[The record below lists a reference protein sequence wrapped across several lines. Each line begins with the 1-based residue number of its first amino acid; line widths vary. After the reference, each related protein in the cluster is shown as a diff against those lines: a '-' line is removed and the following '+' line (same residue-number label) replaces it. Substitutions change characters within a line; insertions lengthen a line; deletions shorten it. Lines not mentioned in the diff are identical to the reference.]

1 MTATRLPAVSD
12 DTRMRSA
19 ADAPV
24 VWAPT
29 ADAVRDAELT
39 RFADGVGV
47 DCHSYD
53 RLHRWSVGDL
63 EGFWSQF
70 TTFAGIV
77 GDLGG
82 PVLVRDAGAPM
93 TSARFFPDAQLNFAE
108 NLLVGEVDHVAV
120 VEADEAGIKRTLSRG
135 ELRQEVARV
144 QRGLLRLG
152 LRAGDR
158 VASVLPNTAESLVA
172 LLAATAVG
180 AVWSTCAPEFG
191 LAGMRDRFGQ
201 TAPRLLIGASS
212 YLYNGA
218 THSLTDRLA
227 RLTHELDAV
236 EWLVMTGRDADVAAA
251 CPVHRLADL
260 GDDTAAEPTFPR
272 LPFDHPLYINFTSG
286 TTGLPKCIV
295 HRAGGVLLQHRKEH
309 ALHCDI
315 KTGDRAFYYSN
326 TGWMMYHWLVSALA
340 SGATLVLYDGA
351 AIPRGGDG
359 GRDHGVLW
367 RLAEDVGVTHFGTSP
382 KYLSILQRDGYDVR
396 GRHRLDSLRMIMSAG
411 APLAP
416 EHFHWVHKAIKDDVC
431 LASIS
436 GGTEILGCFVMGN
449 PAAPVRAGEIQCKAL
464 GMAVHVMDE
473 RNSPLVG
480 RTGDLVCTEPFPS
493 MPLGFWGEGGWQ
505 RYLGEYFADRR
516 EIWTHGDHAERRP
529 GGGFVI
535 HGRTDTLLKPG
546 GVRIGTAEIYR
557 VVEGISGIADS
568 IVAGRTTRDD
578 MEVWLFVVPEDGANL
593 DASLADQ
600 IRQTL
605 RREATP
611 RHVPK
616 RIIQVP
622 AVPYTLTGK
631 KVEKAVM
638 QVLNGEPV
646 ATRGSMENPEALDA
660 LAVAIEN
667 AS

>member
-1 MTATRLPAVSD
+1 
-12 DTRMRSA
+12 
-19 ADAPV
+19 

-315 KTGDRAFYYSN
+315 KTGDRVFYYSN

-340 SGATLVLYDGA
+340 SGAALVLYDGA

-396 GRHRLDSLRMIMSAG
+396 GRHRLDSLRMIMSTGCTKRSRTTCVSRPSPGGRRSSDASSWATQPHRSAPARYSAKRWAWRCTSWTSATARSSDARGTWFAQSPFRRCRWGSGERAAG
-411 APLAP
+411 SATS
-416 EHFHWVHKAIKDDVC
+416 
-431 LASIS
+431 ASTS
-436 GGTEILGCFVMGN
+436 LT
-449 PAAPVRAGEIQCKAL
+449 
-464 GMAVHVMDE
+464 
-473 RNSPLVG
+473 
-480 RTGDLVCTEPFPS
+480 
-493 MPLGFWGEGGWQ
+493 
-505 RYLGEYFADRR
+505 
-516 EIWTHGDHAERRP
+516 AERSGP
-529 GGGFVI
+529 
-535 HGRTDTLLKPG
+535 TATTL
-546 GVRIGTAEIYR
+546 
-557 VVEGISGIADS
+557 SGAR
-568 IVAGRTTRDD
+568 A
-578 MEVWLFVVPEDGANL
+578 A
-593 DASLADQ
+593 AS
-600 IRQTL
+600 
-605 RREATP
+605 
-611 RHVPK
+611 
-616 RIIQVP
+616 
-622 AVPYTLTGK
+622 
-631 KVEKAVM
+631 
-638 QVLNGEPV
+638 
-646 ATRGSMENPEALDA
+646 
-660 LAVAIEN
+660 
-667 AS
+667 